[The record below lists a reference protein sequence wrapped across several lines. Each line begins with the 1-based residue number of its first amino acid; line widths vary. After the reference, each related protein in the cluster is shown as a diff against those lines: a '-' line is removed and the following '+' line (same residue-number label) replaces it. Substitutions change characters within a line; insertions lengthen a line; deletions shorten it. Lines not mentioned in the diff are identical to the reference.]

1 MNKKQNKNIKQHP
14 ENSYEKLVAELQNII
29 TKTEETNRAL
39 GKILKG
45 SEYNKSLDYSRE
57 LS

>member
-1 MNKKQNKNIKQHP
+1 MYKKQNKNTKQRP

-39 GKILKG
+39 GKKLKG
-45 SEYNKSLDYSRE
+45 SELNKSLNYSKE
-57 LS
+57 LW

>member
-1 MNKKQNKNIKQHP
+1 MCKKQNKNIKQDP

-29 TKTEETNRAL
+29 IKTEDTNRAL

-45 SEYNKSLDYSRE
+45 SEFNKSLDYSKE
-57 LS
+57 LW